1 MSKSNYMFGCLLPVK
16 IVGDK
21 LDDNQKKHLSK
32 LAESMRATT
41 GENLSYRSHVYVGI
55 DSDKA
60 ESDGLKTILAIFANG
75 EIGATV
81 TTFEPLD
88 AGNICTYWRVLA
100 DTAVQ
105 EGCDFFGLLG
115 DDVEMHTEGWIGEV
129 IEGFATLHKD
139 LALPDELFGFG
150 CIALND
156 LQAPGFPTFPILHRL
171 HYQLNGEI
179 FGKEFV
185 NQDADPFLYQLYRR
199 WGASRFARTAA
210 LTNHI
215 GGVQLAE
222 DTSYI
227 VPRYDRKHV
236 DWSNALLTEANA
248 RIAKNMVLP
257 SAKFI
262 TVDVVVPTYRVVR
275 SFLEGIC
282 ALKCNA
288 HNVSVNFI
296 IVVDGPHAE
305 VGWLKQ
311 LAVDRADVRVRINP
325 VNCGASHTRNV
336 GMDESA
342 AEYILFLDDDVIP
355 NADLIDQYVR
365 AVRLHN
371 DKFDGYVGYSD
382 LPAEPKRIF
391 PTAVHFSGVS
401 FFWRAAQKMELM
413 PWGITANL
421 FVRREKSPRFDVR
434 YIKTGG
440 GEDIDFC
447 LKLAQQPLCAVPSA
461 VITHPWWDNGNRCYQ
476 HFFNWSQSDG
486 MLQDVYPHLSYRCLP
501 DAVETALLALSV
513 SFVCKTPLLGVCC
526 TGGVLAA
533 DLVMDFCTLYLDSS
547 VEPYSTGAIRVLA
560 VLESTLI
567 KTASCVGRL
576 WGHAKR
582 GKLPRNLCKRFDWFC
597 GQTPSVVDGEKSK
610 ARARFAVFVAVMVA
624 AVSIMYKI

>member
-1 MSKSNYMFGCLLPVK
+1 MFGCLLPVK

-21 LDDNQKKHLSK
+21 LDDSQKKHLSK
-32 LAESMRATT
+32 LAESMRART
-41 GENLSYRSHVYVGI
+41 GAQISYQSHVYVGV
-55 DSDKA
+55 DSDKDKS
-60 ESDGLKTILAIFANG
+60 EGLKTIVSIFS
-75 EIGATV
+75 ECKIEATV
-81 TTFEPLD
+81 ITFEQSD

-100 DTAVQ
+100 DTAVR

-115 DDVEMHTEGWIGEV
+115 DDVEMHTEDWVSEV
-129 IEGFATLHKD
+129 IEDFNALHVE

-156 LQAPGFPTFPILHRL
+156 LQAPGFPTFPILHRV
-171 HYQLNGEI
+171 HYELNGEV

-185 NQDADPFLYQLYRR
+185 NQDADPFLFQLYRR
-199 WGASRFARTAA
+199 WGAPRFARTAA

-227 VPRYDRKHV
+227 VPRYARKHV
-236 DWSNALLTEANA
+236 DWSNALLTQAA
-248 RIAKNMVLP
+248 DRIAKAMDQP
-257 SAKFI
+257 SAKYI

-282 ALKCNA
+282 ALKCA
-288 HNVSVNFI
+288 ARNVSVNFI
-296 IVVDGPHAE
+296 IIVDGPHAE

-336 GMDESA
+336 GVDESA

-355 NADLIDQYVR
+355 NADLIDQYVA
-365 AVRLHN
+365 AVRNHG

-382 LPAEPKRIF
+382 LPAEPRCIF

-401 FFWRAAQKMELM
+401 FFWRGAQKMELM

-421 FVRREKSPRFDVR
+421 FVRRENSPRFDVR

-447 LKLAQQPLCAVPSA
+447 LKLARQPLCAVPNA
-461 VITHPWWDNGNRCYQ
+461 MITHPWWDNGDRCYQ

-501 DAVETALLALSV
+501 DAVETALVVLAV
-513 SFVCKTPLLGVCC
+513 SSACQQPVLGVSCC
-526 TGGVLAA
+526 GAVLLA
-533 DLVMDFCTLYLDSS
+533 DLVMDFCSIYPDASIES
-547 VEPYSTGAIRVLA
+547 YSNGIVRVLA

-582 GKLPRNLCKRFDWFC
+582 GKLPLNLCKRFDWFC
-597 GQTPSVVDGEKSK
+597 GQIPSVVDGEKSK
-610 ARARFAVFVAVMVA
+610 ARTRFAAFVAVTITVIALMR
-624 AVSIMYKI
+624 

>member
-1 MSKSNYMFGCLLPVK
+1 MSKSSFLFGCLLPVK
-16 IVGDK
+16 IVGDR
-21 LDDNQKKHLSK
+21 LDDNQKKHLTM
-32 LAESMRATT
+32 LADSMGTKT
-41 GENLSYRSHVYVGI
+41 GAKLSYQSHVYIGV
-55 DSDKA
+55 DSDKV
-60 ESDGLKTILAIFANG
+60 ESDGLKTILSIFKSSN
-75 EIGATV
+75 IGTTV
-81 TTFEPLD
+81 TTFELSE

-100 DTAVQ
+100 DAAVR

-115 DDVEMHTEGWIGEV
+115 DDVEMHTKDWIGEV
-129 IEGFATLHKD
+129 IEDFATLHKE

-156 LQAPGFPTFPILHRL
+156 LQAPGFPTFPILHRV
-171 HYQLNGEI
+171 HYQMNGEI

-185 NQDADPFLYQLYRR
+185 NQDADPFLFQLYRR

-222 DTSYI
+222 DTSYV

-236 DWSNALLTEANA
+236 DWANALLTQASN
-248 RIAKNMVLP
+248 RIASSMNLP
-257 SAKFI
+257 SAKYI

-282 ALKCNA
+282 ALKCKLS
-288 HNVSVNFI
+288 NVSVNFI

-342 AEYILFLDDDVIP
+342 AEYNLFLDDDVIP
-355 NADLIDQYVR
+355 QGDLIDQYVA
-365 AVRLHN
+365 AVRQHGE
-371 DKFDGYVGYSD
+371 KFDGYVGYSD

-401 FFWRAAQKMELM
+401 FFWRGAQKMELM

-421 FVRREKSPRFDVR
+421 FVRRENSPRFDVR

-447 LKLAQQPLCAVPSA
+447 LKLARQPLCAVPLA
-461 VITHPWWDNGNRCYQ
+461 VITHPWWDNGNRCYE

-501 DAVETALLALSV
+501 DAVETALIMLVV
-513 SFVCKTPLLGVCC
+513 SAVRHRLLLGVYCSSA
-526 TGGVLAA
+526 VLLA
-533 DLVMDFCTLYLDSS
+533 DLVMDFCSIYPDTSI
-547 VEPYSTGAIRVLA
+547 EPYSTGAVRVLA

-597 GQTPSVVDGEKSK
+597 GQIPSVVDGEKNK
-610 ARARFAVFVAVMVA
+610 ARTRFAGFVAVIAVVMVFT
-624 AVSIMYKI
+624 V